1 MRKKI
6 IFKFLKFTY
15 TKLYRY
21 NVTTCILWQ
30 LMDMHSQIVYKI
42 LCLIVTELR
51 KDERMNVLCSIHT
64 YNRNN
69 NNDHKIFVI

>member
-1 MRKKI
+1 
-6 IFKFLKFTY
+6 
-15 TKLYRY
+15 
-21 NVTTCILWQ
+21 
-30 LMDMHSQIVYKI
+30 MDMHSQIVYKI

-51 KDERMNVLCSIHT
+51 KDERMNVLCSIYT